1 MDFKDYYQVLG
12 VARDAS
18 QEEIQKAYRKLAR
31 KFHPDVNKDKGAE
44 ARFKE
49 VSEANEV
56 LKDPEKRAR
65 YDQFGTAWKQREQS
79 GASGGGPS
87 GFDGFGFEDFA
98 RGGGFG
104 GGSSGFSDFFE
115 MLFGQANR
123 SGGAG
128 TGRGNWASWE
138 TEGRGGWARPGANQ
152 EVVLSLS
159 LEEALAGGVR
169 ELSLS
174 QGAGGEVRS
183 FKVNLPRGVRAGQ
196 TVRVAGKGE
205 PGRSGGA
212 SGDLFLKVEILPHPR
227 FRLEGRDLLTTLEVT
242 PWEAVLGGEAEIRT
256 LDGHVRVRV
265 PAGTS
270 SGRRIRVKGRGFP
283 GGAGGHEAGD
293 LYAEVR
299 IVVPERPSEKEK
311 QLFADL
317 REHSTFHPRGEGV

>member
-1 MDFKDYYQVLG
+1 MDFKDYYKVLG

-31 KFHPDVNKDKGAE
+31 KYHPDVSKEKGAE

-56 LKDPEKRAR
+56 LKDAEKRAR
-65 YDQFGTAWKQREQS
+65 YDQLGSDWKQS
-79 GASGGGPS
+79 AGAGGSSAPP
-87 GFDGFGFEDFA
+87 GFEGFA
-98 RGGGFG
+98 GAGGA
-104 GGSSGFSDFFE
+104 SGFSDFFE
-115 MLFGQANR
+115 MLFGQTA
-123 SGGAG
+123 GAG
-128 TGRGNWASWE
+128 AGAGGRPGWASWE

-152 EVVLSLS
+152 EVLLSLS

-169 ELSLS
+169 DFSLS
-174 QGAGGEVRS
+174 SAGGGAPRRI
-183 FKVNLPRGVRAGQ
+183 KVNLPPGMRPGQ

-205 PGRSGGA
+205 EGRSGGA
-212 SGDLFLKVEILPHPR
+212 AGDLFLKVEILPHPR

-256 LDGHVRVRV
+256 LEGRVRVRV

-283 GGAGGHEAGD
+283 PGAGGSGAKEPGD

-299 IVVPERPSEKEK
+299 IVVPESPGEREKE
-311 QLFADL
+311 LFAEL
-317 REHSTFHPRGEGV
+317 RDVSTFHPRGEGV